1 MTSKERITAT
11 SEAEAWKKADAIF
24 GGDYELD
31 EVASKNA
38 GYKVYRSTAEG
49 KYYWYI
55 CDLGTRLE
63 VNMDKETVNIWIEP
77 QRYTLEEIREY
88 ITSRCKKQAQATV
101 VVLALEKITN
111 DDNNELAERLLKIAN
126 TEIRNLQ
133 KELAVIGL

>member
-77 QRYTLEEIREY
+77 QKYTLEEIREY
-88 ITSRCKKQAQATV
+88 IASRRKKLALAAEV
-101 VVLALEKITN
+101 EAALEKLA
-111 DDNNELAERLLKIAN
+111 DDNDLAERLLGIAR
-126 TEIRNLQ
+126 TEVRNLQ
-133 KELAVIGL
+133 KELSAVGL

>member
-1 MTSKERITAT
+1 MASKERITAIDMT
-11 SEAEAWKKADAIF
+11 EAWKKADAIF

-63 VNMDKETVNIWIEP
+63 VNMDKETVNIWISDEK
-77 QRYTLEEIREY
+77 RYTADEVKQIVVATMAKLKAAGEIKEALRHVEK
-88 ITSRCKKQAQATV
+88 SEV
-101 VVLALEKITN
+101 LNVVLNSVRNIEN
-111 DDNNELAERLLKIAN
+111 QCWGELSKF
-126 TEIRNLQ
+126 
-133 KELAVIGL
+133 GL

>member
-11 SEAEAWKKADAIF
+11 SEAEAWKKANAIF

-77 QRYTLEEIREY
+77 QKYTLDEIREY
-88 ITSRCKKQAQATV
+88 IARRRKKLAQTV
-101 VVLALEKITN
+101 EIKAALKKLASDN
-111 DDNNELAERLLKIAN
+111 DLAERLLEI
-126 TEIRNLQ
+126 TEIEVRNLQ
-133 KELAVIGL
+133 KELAAVGL